1 MVNLVEE
8 TDRSIL
14 ADHQVNEEM
23 NDSIDKA
30 KKLDSEKINV
40 KPKEIIG
47 KEENV
52 KNMKEIKE
60 TGWGA
65 IYAIASNSEGIN
77 QETPWGD
84 ITWGIIPTAFDG
96 CYPPSNTPSRKNI
109 IEEGLGAVHETST
122 VENDITLNEA
132 ESKRLKGEKDVRKP
146 SIQEQI
152 TKKSVSETPEEAVK
166 LCAVDDQSSGELE

>member
-60 TGWGA
+60 TG
-65 IYAIASNSEGIN
+65 
-77 QETPWGD
+77 
-84 ITWGIIPTAFDG
+84 
-96 CYPPSNTPSRKNI
+96 
-109 IEEGLGAVHETST
+109 
-122 VENDITLNEA
+122 
-132 ESKRLKGEKDVRKP
+132 
-146 SIQEQI
+146 
-152 TKKSVSETPEEAVK
+152 
-166 LCAVDDQSSGELE
+166 